1 MCIPEEAMPT
11 LVFALIMLITFFLTV
26 VGISVVTL
34 VKLLAEQ

>member
-1 MCIPEEAMPT
+1 MCIPEEAMPR